1 MHGHGEGHPSGIT
14 APPRTLEDGSPA
26 CRLIAWEVTRSCN
39 LACKHC
45 RAEAH
50 ADPYPGELTTQE
62 AKVLIDSFPQ
72 VGRPII
78 IFTGGD
84 PMMRPDVYEL
94 VAYTHAKG
102 LVCAFAPNGTLI
114 TPETAR
120 NIREAGVNRCS
131 ISIDGPDA
139 ASHDSF
145 RGVPG
150 AFDASLRGIGFLKE
164 AGVPFQINT
173 TVTRNN
179 LASFP
184 QIFNLC
190 KQLGAAAWH
199 IFLLVPMGRAAGL
212 ADQVITATEYEKVLH
227 WLYDFRKG
235 TDMHLKATCAPH
247 YYRIMR
253 QRAREEGLA
262 VTPEFFGMDAFTRGC
277 LGGTGFCFI
286 SHVGQVQP
294 CGYLELPC
302 GNVRETPFPRIWRES
317 TYFRQFRNQSCY
329 KGKCGVCEYHKVCGG
344 CRARAY
350 SMHGDHMAEE
360 PLCSYIPTKLR
371 ATTEGKA

>member
-1 MHGHGEGHPSGIT
+1 MPGAHPHGADMGGMGPSV
-14 APPRTLEDGSPA
+14 LEDGSPA

-50 ADPYPGELTTQE
+50 LAPYPGELSHEE
-62 AKVLIDSFPQ
+62 ALALIDTFPS

-94 VAYTHAKG
+94 VHKAHDKG
-102 LVCAFAPNGTLI
+102 LICAFSPNGTLI
-114 TPETAR
+114 TEETAQK
-120 NIREAGVNRCS
+120 IKEAGVNRCS
-131 ISIDGPDA
+131 ISIDGADA

-150 AFDASLRGIGFLKE
+150 AFDASLRGMAFLTK

-173 TVTRNN
+173 TVTKNN
-179 LASFP
+179 LSSFKK
-184 QIFNLC
+184 IFELC
-190 KQLGAAAWH
+190 QRLGAVAWH
-199 IFLLVPMGRAAGL
+199 IFLLVPMGRGAGL
-212 ADQVITATEYEKVLH
+212 SDQVITAEEYEEVLH
-227 WLYDFRKG
+227 WFYAFRK
-235 TDMHLKATCAPH
+235 TTSMHLKATCAPH

-253 QRAREEGLA
+253 QMAHEEGISVDA
-262 VTPEFFGMDAFTRGC
+262 QNFGMDAHTRGC

-286 SHVGQVQP
+286 SHTGQVQP
-294 CGYLELPC
+294 CGYLELNC
-302 GNVRETPFPRIWRES
+302 GNVRETPFPEIWRTS
-317 TYFRQFRNQSCY
+317 SYFKQFRDQSCY
-329 KGKCGVCEYHKVCGG
+329 EGKCGVCEYHKVCGG

-350 SMHGDHMAEE
+350 SINGSYMGEE
-360 PLCSYIPTKLR
+360 PLCTYIPKKLR
-371 ATTEGKA
+371 AKA